1 MSDGKGLG
9 RGELILVLGAA
20 ASARRGAGDDIQRGA
35 VSVVYGFWGIEWW
48 SRCQPSF
55 VLAFI
60 MGL

>member
-1 MSDGKGLG
+1 MERDWDMENSFLCWWQQHLPFRD
-9 RGELILVLGAA
+9 
-20 ASARRGAGDDIQRGA
+20 GAGDGIQRGV